1 MSPLSCAIF
10 DYGGTQLSMI
20 CFKDGK
26 LYHLSTAAQQNFPD
40 VLPERAQIYPVED
53 KAFKFWLGGEQVR
66 IIGVE
71 ED

>member
-1 MSPLSCAIF
+1 
-10 DYGGTQLSMI
+10 MI

-40 VLPERAQIYPVED
+40 VLPERAQIYTVED
-53 KAFKFWLGGEQVR
+53 KAFKFWLGVEQVR